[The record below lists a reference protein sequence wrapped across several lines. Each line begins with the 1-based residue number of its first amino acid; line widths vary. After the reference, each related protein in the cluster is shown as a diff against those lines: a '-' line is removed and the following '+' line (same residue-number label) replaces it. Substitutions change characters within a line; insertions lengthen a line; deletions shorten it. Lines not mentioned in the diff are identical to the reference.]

1 MKSENHHLMISQQDS
16 RVPCVCFCPSFASFY
31 WDSIL
36 RWGIIQELKTT
47 RKVKL
52 CKETLLPTA
61 GFKHL
66 LIWIVTAFFGVFSF
80 GKLGVCVCEYL
91 LIYIYIHTQLSIEA
105 EIPSQAWIWNQ
116 WRFLLG
122 FTQWCCGFFCYP
134 PSWCFGF
141 SWDEYPVYKQLKW
154 Q

>member
-16 RVPCVCFCPSFASFY
+16 LVPTVCFCPSFESFY

-36 RWGIIQELKTT
+36 LWGIIQELKTT

-61 GFKHL
+61 GFNHL
-66 LIWIVTAFFGVFSF
+66 LTWLVIAFFGVFSF
-80 GKLGVCVCEYL
+80 GKLGVCVCVS
-91 LIYIYIHTQLSIEA
+91 IYWYIAVYWS
-105 EIPSQAWIWNQ
+105 WNSYANMNLKPVTFSL
-116 WRFLLG
+116 R

-134 PSWCFGF
+134 PRWCFGF
-141 SWDEYPVYKQLKW
+141 SWDEYPVYKELNW